1 MCIFVTNILLFLI
14 FRMAYVYSMRIDDGT
29 LLVILDLPVE
39 LDRAQAG
46 SPDVRSNVRIDVR
59 INIRATLQMLNTLIQ
74 EPFKFCAVVNRSTKG
89 PVRNVLKRNEVT
101 LLSYTEM
108 RTYMEKYLYQ
118 RIQIGIALTVC

>member
-1 MCIFVTNILLFLI
+1 
-14 FRMAYVYSMRIDDGT
+14 MRIDDGT
-29 LLVILDLPVE
+29 LYVILDLPVE

-46 SPDVRSNVRIDVR
+46 LPDVR
-59 INIRATLQMLNTLIQ
+59 INIRATLQMLQRRIR

-108 RTYMEKYLYQ
+108 RTYMKNYSYQ
-118 RIQIGIALTVC
+118 RIQIGIVHTVLYNMKICRDFIFTVCKSSTLNQESVC

>member
-1 MCIFVTNILLFLI
+1 
-14 FRMAYVYSMRIDDGT
+14 MRIDDGT
-29 LLVILDLPVE
+29 LYVILDLPVE

-46 SPDVRSNVRIDVR
+46 LPDVR
-59 INIRATLQMLNTLIQ
+59 INIRATLQMLQRQIR

-108 RTYMEKYLYQ
+108 RTYMKNYSYQ
-118 RIQIGIALTVC
+118 RIQIGIVHTVLYNMKICRDFIFTVCKCSTLNQESVC